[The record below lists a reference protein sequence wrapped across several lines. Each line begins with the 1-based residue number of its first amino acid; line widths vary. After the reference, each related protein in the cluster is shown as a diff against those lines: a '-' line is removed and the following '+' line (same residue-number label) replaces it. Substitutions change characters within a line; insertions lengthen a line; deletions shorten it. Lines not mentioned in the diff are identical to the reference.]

1 MRGLIVATRL
11 QSPTLFEGL
20 VVYPCFLKTTTYTLF
35 VYRLGQRVFSPLRG
49 VRLSYRVPDLITLV
63 AKPVGGIEEEISSRT
78 DSCYDYTKDGNETER
93 WIQ

>member
-1 MRGLIVATRL
+1 
-11 QSPTLFEGL
+11 
-20 VVYPCFLKTTTYTLF
+20 
-35 VYRLGQRVFSPLRG
+35 
-49 VRLSYRVPDLITLV
+49 LV